1 MKSKFLKSDVK
12 FYLFLLILFLCIAI
26 LIVVF
31 GREDS
36 DSKNN
41 EYSISDY
48 IKIVD
53 DYNTFFFVN
62 TNVNNFI
69 SIMGN
74 QENDNIVGLLDRRFL
89 SDNDIDAVVNNFKN
103 YGNNLIFSSKNIY
116 YKEIN
121 NNYIYY
127 VLGEILVEE
136 LDSINVINSNFQ
148 ILFLVD
154 YSNFTMSFIP
164 ISSDSEFKKYMLDI
178 KNISIEK
185 NEFNTISSG
194 GTVSNMMICS
204 LYLSDFLDTLYNN
217 IDNSYNLLSNDMK
230 LEFLSIDNYKSFIN
244 DNLSKLSYNID
255 ECSIEETSLRKYY
268 VKDVNNNEYI
278 FTENTIMNYN
288 VDINLN
294 DSNE

>member
-12 FYLFLLILFLCIAI
+12 FYLFLLVLFLFIAI

-36 DSKNN
+36 NSKNN
-41 EYSISDY
+41 EYNINNDV
-48 IKIVD
+48 KVVD

-62 TNVNNFI
+62 TNVNNFV
-69 SIMGN
+69 SIVDN

-89 SDNDIDAVVNNFKN
+89 SNNDIDAVVNNFKN

-178 KNISIEK
+178 KDISIEK
-185 NEFNTISSG
+185 NKFNTISSG

-230 LEFLSIDNYKSFIN
+230 LQFSSVDNYKSFIN
-244 DNLSKLSYNID
+244 NNLPKLSYDIA
-255 ECSIEETSLRKYY
+255 ECSIDETSLRKYH

-294 DSNE
+294 DANE

>member
-1 MKSKFLKSDVK
+1 MKSRFLKSDVK

-103 YGNNLIFSSKNIY
+103 YGNNLIFSSKY
-116 YKEIN
+116 VYSKEIN

-127 VLGEILVEE
+127 TTGKILAEE
-136 LDSINVINSNFQ
+136 LDSIEIRNDNFQ
-148 ILFLVD
+148 VLFLVD

-178 KNISIEK
+178 KDISIEK
-185 NEFNTISSG
+185 NKFNTISSG

-230 LEFLSIDNYKSFIN
+230 LQFSNIDNYKSFIN
-244 DNLSKLSYNID
+244 NNLLKLSYDIS
-255 ECSIEETSLRKYY
+255 ECSIDETSVRKYH